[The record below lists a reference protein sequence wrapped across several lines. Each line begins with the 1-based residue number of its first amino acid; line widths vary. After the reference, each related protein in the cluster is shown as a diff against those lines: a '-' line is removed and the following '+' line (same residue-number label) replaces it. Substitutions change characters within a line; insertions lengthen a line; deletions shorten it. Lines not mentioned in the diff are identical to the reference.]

1 MRVFKWSS
9 KFHVDRESSLV
20 PVWFRLPKL
29 PIHLFAKPCL
39 FHIVSCLGNPL
50 FVDAATSSFIRPNVA
65 RVCVEVDLLKS
76 LPSRVWVDMGDGDG
90 FCQPLIPESLPKYCG
105 FCYRHRHE
113 EGHCHVKFPEMRVSK
128 GPTLKVP
135 GSAVELDD
143 GGKLIASSKPLVGA
157 GESLDAADAV
167 LPGVEE
173 PPVALEGAV
182 SGMGSDAPLLPAT
195 EGAEQITLAQSQQPG
210 LAGAVAPRALE
221 RTLSGK
227 LCSDALLLPA
237 TEGANAEQ
245 IFSAQPQQLGLERTV
260 VTRGELESGLG
271 SAAAPVLTIDLGV
284 LPANP
289 PSSQF
294 RVAELVEEAI
304 ASAADNL
311 IHRLADQVID
321 NSDESSIGADLELG
335 ELGGGGLELAGSVEQ
350 VRVEVREQQGAMVA
364 NLNLSPRKADVRDAV
379 QTRLD
384 ALENPEEWHTVVS
397 RRNRRKGDSPPLT
410 FYDHDHD

>member
-1 MRVFKWSS
+1 MAAAAAPSSQGGGLSSSPTFKKKAFSALFQDRLPSEVVKVQAAVSTHRGEPAVVFNAADIAAVASPFRFTLVGKFSKGRPLLPELRKFFSMLDLKDSVSVGLLDARHVLLRFNGEADFLRVWARNVWYVHGCPMRVFKWSS

-90 FCQPLIPESLPKYCG
+90 FWQPLIPESLPKYCG
-105 FCYRHRHE
+105 FCYRHGHE

-157 GESLDAADAV
+157 GESLDAADGSGAAV

-195 EGAEQITLAQSQQPG
+195 EGAELVTLAQSQQPG

-221 RTLSGK
+221 QTLSGK

-237 TEGANAEQ
+237 TEGVNAEQ
-245 IFSAQPQQLGLERTV
+245 IFSAQPQ
-260 VTRGELESGLG
+260 
-271 SAAAPVLTIDLGV
+271 
-284 LPANP
+284 
-289 PSSQF
+289 
-294 RVAELVEEAI
+294 
-304 ASAADNL
+304 
-311 IHRLADQVID
+311 
-321 NSDESSIGADLELG
+321 
-335 ELGGGGLELAGSVEQ
+335 
-350 VRVEVREQQGAMVA
+350 
-364 NLNLSPRKADVRDAV
+364 
-379 QTRLD
+379 
-384 ALENPEEWHTVVS
+384 
-397 RRNRRKGDSPPLT
+397 
-410 FYDHDHD
+410 